1 MKNRISSTYISL
13 IIIYYDIIRLITLRT
28 DIIHIFLILGGDIVL
43 IDFSFKNVRSFKD
56 EVSFSMEVGEGIT
69 DYAEENIISSGDI
82 DVVKSSFIFGG
93 NASGKTNVIRAFQL
107 LRQIVVYGTSSELDL
122 LPMDT
127 FASEYGNTY
136 FKIRFSKNKKI
147 FDYTI
152 KYNLGHIV
160 NESLSVNNTVIFN
173 RTIDNV
179 IMPPLIKNLRESLRD
194 NQPLLF
200 FAQTNNVPEAKEA
213 YEWFAQDILMP
224 SLINNNLRNQQ
235 LFRPL
240 HTNPELKEKVLYFLR
255 AADFNI
261 KDIKTQ
267 EVILPISSNPDKSE
281 KVLLLHC
288 EHEGPDNT
296 AFVIDYEAESIGTR
310 IFLLLV
316 MTILE
321 NQHNSKLFLIDEFD
335 RSLHPKLVNIL
346 LRIFNEWNHSGT
358 QLIATT
364 HDTDILDTELRTDQI
379 WFVDKSYDGV
389 STLDSAFDFD
399 EQSIKVIKKNYQDG
413 LYGADQIINDS
424 MMKDILGISDYE
436 EDAHYGETV

>member
-1 MKNRISSTYISL
+1 M
-13 IIIYYDIIRLITLRT
+13 
-28 DIIHIFLILGGDIVL
+28 L

-56 EVSFSMEVGEGIT
+56 EVTFSMEVGEGIT
-69 DYAEENIISSGDI
+69 DYAKENTMSSGEI

-107 LRQIVVYGTSSELDL
+107 LRQIVLNGTASELDL

-127 FASEYGNTY
+127 FASAYGNTY

-147 FDYTI
+147 YDYII
-152 KYNLGHIV
+152 KYNLGYIV
-160 NESLSVNNTVIFN
+160 NESLSVDNTVVFN

-179 IMPPLIKNLRESLRD
+179 SMPPLIKNLRESLRD

-240 HTNPELKEKVLYFLR
+240 HTNSELKEKVLYFLR

-267 EVILPISSNPDKSE
+267 EVILPISSDSDKSE

-288 EHEGPDNT
+288 EHEGPDNISFT
-296 AFVIDYEAESIGTR
+296 VDYEAESIGTR
-310 IFLLLV
+310 IFLLLI

-321 NQHNSKLFLIDEFD
+321 NQNNSKLFLIDEFD

-346 LRIFNEWNHSGT
+346 LQIFNEWNRTGT

-364 HDTDILDTELRTDQI
+364 HDTDILDAPLRTDQI

-399 EQSIKVIKKNYQDG
+399 EQSIKDIKKNYQDG
-413 LYGADQIINDS
+413 LYGADQIINDA
-424 MMKDILGISDYE
+424 MMKDILGISDHE
-436 EDAHYGETV
+436 EDAHHGETV

>member
-1 MKNRISSTYISL
+1 M
-13 IIIYYDIIRLITLRT
+13 
-28 DIIHIFLILGGDIVL
+28 L
-43 IDFSFKNVRSFKD
+43 IDFSFKNIRSFKD
-56 EVSFSMEVGEGIT
+56 EVTFSMEVGEGIT
-69 DYAEENIISSGDI
+69 DYAEDNTISSGEI

-107 LRQIVVYGTSSELDL
+107 LRQVVVYGTPSELDL
-122 LPMDT
+122 LPVDT
-127 FASEYGNTY
+127 FAGVYGNTY

-147 FDYTI
+147 YDYII
-152 KYNLGHIV
+152 KYNLGYIV
-160 NESLSVNNTVIFN
+160 NESLSVDNIVVFN
-173 RTIDNV
+173 RSIDDV

-194 NQPLLF
+194 NQSLLF

-267 EVILPISSNPDKSE
+267 EVIVPISSDPDKSE

-288 EHEGPDNT
+288 EHEGPDNIS
-296 AFVIDYEAESIGTR
+296 FKVDYEAESIGTR
-310 IFLLLV
+310 IFLLLI

-321 NQHNSKLFLIDEFD
+321 NKHNSKLFLIDEFD
-335 RSLHPKLVNIL
+335 RSLHPKLVTIL
-346 LRIFNEWNHSGT
+346 LRIFNEWNRTGT

-364 HDTDILDTELRTDQI
+364 HDIDILDASLRTDQI

-389 STLDSAFDFD
+389 STLDSAFDFN
-399 EQSIKVIKKNYQDG
+399 EQSIKNIKKNYQDG
-413 LYGADQIINDS
+413 LYGADQIINDA
-424 MMKDILGISDYE
+424 MMKDILGISDHE
-436 EDAHYGETV
+436 EDAHHGETV

>member
-1 MKNRISSTYISL
+1 M
-13 IIIYYDIIRLITLRT
+13 
-28 DIIHIFLILGGDIVL
+28 L

-56 EVSFSMEVGEGIT
+56 EVTFSMEVGEGIT
-69 DYAEENIISSGDI
+69 DYAEENTISSGEI

-107 LRQIVVYGTSSELDL
+107 LRQVVVHGTASELDL

-127 FASEYGNTY
+127 FAGEYGNTY

-147 FDYTI
+147 YDYII
-152 KYNLGHIV
+152 KYNLGYIV
-160 NESLSVNNTVIFN
+160 NESLSVDNIVVFN
-173 RTIDNV
+173 RSIDDV
-179 IMPPLIKNLRESLRD
+179 IMPSLIKNLRESLRD

-213 YEWFAQDILMP
+213 YEWFAQDILIP

-267 EVILPISSNPDKSE
+267 EVIVPISSDPDKSE

-288 EHEGPDNT
+288 EHEGPDNIS
-296 AFVIDYEAESIGTR
+296 FKVDYEAESIGTR
-310 IFLLLV
+310 IFLLLI

-321 NQHNSKLFLIDEFD
+321 NQNNSKLFLIDEFD

-346 LRIFNEWNHSGT
+346 LRIFNEWNHTGT

-364 HDTDILDTELRTDQI
+364 HDTDILDAPLRTDQI

-389 STLDSAFDFD
+389 STLDSAFDFN
-399 EQSIKVIKKNYQDG
+399 EQSIKDIKKNYQDG
-413 LYGADQIINDS
+413 LYGADQIINDA
-424 MMKDILGISDYE
+424 MMKDILGISDHE
-436 EDAHYGETV
+436 EDAHHGETV

>member
-1 MKNRISSTYISL
+1 M
-13 IIIYYDIIRLITLRT
+13 
-28 DIIHIFLILGGDIVL
+28 L
-43 IDFSFKNVRSFKD
+43 IDFYFKNVRSFKD
-56 EVSFSMEVGEGIT
+56 EVTFSMEVGEGIT
-69 DYAEENIISSGDI
+69 DYAEENTISSGDI
-82 DVVKSSFIFGG
+82 EVVKSSFIFGG

-107 LRQIVVYGTSSELDL
+107 LRQIVVDGTASELEL
-122 LPMDT
+122 LPRDT
-127 FASEYGNTY
+127 FANESGDTN
-136 FKIRFSKNKKI
+136 FKIHFTKNG
-147 FDYTI
+147 
-152 KYNLGHIV
+152 NLYYYELNYDWDAII
-160 NESLSVNNTVIFN
+160 NECLTMNGVVIFK
-173 RTIDNV
+173 RTVDEIT
-179 IMPPLIKNLRESLRD
+179 MPPLIKDLKESLRV

-213 YEWFAQDILMP
+213 YEWFAQDILTP
-224 SLINNNLRNQQ
+224 SLINNNLSTQQ

-267 EVILPISSNPDKSE
+267 EVIVPISSDTDKSK

-288 EHEGPDNT
+288 VHEGPENISFT
-296 AFVIDYEAESIGTR
+296 VDYEAESVGTR
-310 IFLLLV
+310 IFLLLI

-321 NQHNSKLFLIDEFD
+321 NQYNSKLFLIDEFD

-346 LRIFNEWNHSGT
+346 LQIFNEWNRTGT

-364 HDTDILDTELRTDQI
+364 HDTDILEAALRTDQI

-389 STLDSAFDFD
+389 STLDSAFDFN
-399 EQSIKVIKKNYQDG
+399 EQSIKDIKKNYEDG
-413 LYGADQIINDS
+413 LYGADQIINDA
-424 MMKDILGISDYE
+424 MMKDILGISDHE

>member
-1 MKNRISSTYISL
+1 M
-13 IIIYYDIIRLITLRT
+13 
-28 DIIHIFLILGGDIVL
+28 L

-56 EVSFSMEVGEGIT
+56 EVTFSMEVGEGIT
-69 DYAEENIISSGDI
+69 DYAEENTISSGEI

-107 LRQIVVYGTSSELDL
+107 LRQVVLHGTPSELDL

-127 FASEYGNTY
+127 FASDYGNTY
-136 FKIRFSKNKKI
+136 FKIRFSKNNKI
-147 FDYTI
+147 YDYII
-152 KYNLGHIV
+152 KYNLGYIV
-160 NESLSVNNTVIFN
+160 NESLSVDNTVVFN
-173 RTIDNV
+173 RTIDDV

-213 YEWFAQDILMP
+213 YEWFAQDILTP

-267 EVILPISSNPDKSE
+267 EVIVPISSDPDKSE

-288 EHEGPDNT
+288 EHEGPDNIS
-296 AFVIDYEAESIGTR
+296 FKVDYEAESIGTR
-310 IFLLLV
+310 IFLLFI

-321 NQHNSKLFLIDEFD
+321 NQNNSKLFLIDEFD

-346 LRIFNEWNHSGT
+346 LRIFNEWNHTGT

-364 HDTDILDTELRTDQI
+364 HDTDILDAPLRTDQI
-379 WFVDKSYDGV
+379 WFVDKSYDGI
-389 STLDSAFDFD
+389 STLDSAFDFN
-399 EQSIKVIKKNYQDG
+399 EQSIKDIKKNYQDG

-424 MMKDILGISDYE
+424 VMKDILGISDHE

>member
-1 MKNRISSTYISL
+1 M
-13 IIIYYDIIRLITLRT
+13 
-28 DIIHIFLILGGDIVL
+28 L

-56 EVSFSMEVGEGIT
+56 EVTFSMEVGEGIT
-69 DYAEENIISSGDI
+69 DYAEENTISSGEI

-107 LRQIVVYGTSSELDL
+107 LRQIVVDGTPSNLVT
-122 LPMDT
+122 LPIDT
-127 FASEYGNTY
+127 FANELGDTN
-136 FKIRFSKNKKI
+136 FKIHFTKNG
-147 FDYTI
+147 
-152 KYNLGHIV
+152 NLYYYELNYDWDAII
-160 NESLSVNNTVIFN
+160 NEYLTMNGDVIFK
-173 RTIDNV
+173 RTADEIT
-179 IMPPLIKNLRESLRD
+179 MPPLIKDLKESLRG

-213 YEWFAQDILMP
+213 YEWFVQDILTP

-267 EVILPISSNPDKSE
+267 EVIVPISSDPDKSE

-288 EHEGPDNT
+288 EHEGPDNIS
-296 AFVIDYEAESIGTR
+296 FKVDYEAESIGTR
-310 IFLLLV
+310 IFLLLI

-321 NQHNSKLFLIDEFD
+321 NQNNSKLFLIDEFD

-346 LRIFNEWNHSGT
+346 LRIFNEWNRTGT

-364 HDTDILDTELRTDQI
+364 HDTDILDAPLRTDQI

-389 STLDSAFDFD
+389 STLDSAFDFN
-399 EQSIKVIKKNYQDG
+399 EQSIKNIKKNYQDG
-413 LYGADQIINDS
+413 LYGADQIINDA
-424 MMKDILGISDYE
+424 MMKDILGISDHE
-436 EDAHYGETV
+436 EDAHHGETV

>member
-1 MKNRISSTYISL
+1 M
-13 IIIYYDIIRLITLRT
+13 
-28 DIIHIFLILGGDIVL
+28 L

-56 EVSFSMEVGEGIT
+56 EVTFSMEVGEGIT
-69 DYAEENIISSGDI
+69 DYAEENSVSVGDI
-82 DVVKSSFIFGG
+82 EVVKSSFIFGG

-107 LRQIVVYGTSSELDL
+107 LRQIVLNGTASELDL
-122 LPMDT
+122 LPRDT
-127 FASEYGNTY
+127 FANELGDIF
-136 FKIRFSKNKKI
+136 FKIHFTKNGNLYYYELNYDWDAI
-147 FDYTI
+147 INECLTI
-152 KYNLGHIV
+152 NGV
-160 NESLSVNNTVIFN
+160 VIFK
-173 RTIDNV
+173 RTADEIT
-179 IMPPLIKNLRESLRD
+179 MPPLIKDLKESLRV

-235 LFRPL
+235 LFGPL

-261 KDIKTQ
+261 KYIKTQ
-267 EVILPISSNPDKSE
+267 EVIVPISSDPDKSE

-288 EHEGPDNT
+288 EHEGPDGSR
-296 AFVIDYEAESIGTR
+296 FVINYNVESIGTQ
-310 IFLLLV
+310 IFLLLI

-346 LRIFNEWNHSGT
+346 LQIFNEWNRTGM

-364 HDTDILDTELRTDQI
+364 HDTDILDAPLRTDQI

-399 EQSIKVIKKNYQDG
+399 EQSIKDIKKNYQDG
-413 LYGADQIINDS
+413 LYGADQIINDA
-424 MMKDILGISDYE
+424 MMKDILGISDHE

>member
-1 MKNRISSTYISL
+1 M
-13 IIIYYDIIRLITLRT
+13 
-28 DIIHIFLILGGDIVL
+28 L

-56 EVSFSMEVGEGIT
+56 EVTFSMEVGEGIT
-69 DYAEENIISSGDI
+69 DYAEENTMSSGEI
-82 DVVKSSFIFGG
+82 DVVKSSFIFGS

-122 LPMDT
+122 LARDT
-127 FASEYGNTY
+127 FANESGDTN
-136 FKIRFSKNKKI
+136 FKIHFSKNGNL
-147 FDYTI
+147 
-152 KYNLGHIV
+152 YNYELNYDWDAII
-160 NESLSVNNTVIFN
+160 NECLTMNGNVIFKRN
-173 RTIDNV
+173 ANEIA
-179 IMPPLIKNLRESLRD
+179 MPPLIKDLKESLRV

-213 YEWFAQDILMP
+213 YEWFAQDILTP
-224 SLINNNLRNQQ
+224 SLISNNLNTQQ

-261 KDIKTQ
+261 KDIKT
-267 EVILPISSNPDKSE
+267 EELTLPIPSDTDKSE
-281 KVLLLHC
+281 KILLLHC
-288 EHEGPDNT
+288 EHEGPHRSSFIIN
-296 AFVIDYEAESIGTR
+296 YNAESIGTR
-310 IFLLLV
+310 IFLLLI

-346 LRIFNEWNHSGT
+346 LRIFNEWNRTGT
-358 QLIATT
+358 QLIVTT
-364 HDTDILDTELRTDQI
+364 HDMDILDAPLRTDQI

-399 EQSIKVIKKNYQDG
+399 EQSIKDIKKNYQDG
-413 LYGADQIINDS
+413 LYGADQIINDT
-424 MMKDILGISDYE
+424 MMKDILGISDHE

>member
-1 MKNRISSTYISL
+1 M
-13 IIIYYDIIRLITLRT
+13 
-28 DIIHIFLILGGDIVL
+28 L

-56 EVSFSMEVGEGIT
+56 EVTFSMEVGEGIT
-69 DYAEENIISSGDI
+69 DYAEENTISSGEI
-82 DVVKSSFIFGG
+82 EVVKSSFIFGG

-107 LRQIVVYGTSSELDL
+107 LRQIVVNGTPSDL
-122 LPMDT
+122 ETLPFDT
-127 FASEYGNTY
+127 FANGLGDTL
-136 FKIRFSKNKKI
+136 FKIHFSKNG
-147 FDYTI
+147 
-152 KYNLGHIV
+152 NLYYYELNYDWDAII
-160 NESLSVNNTVIFN
+160 NEYLTMNGDVIFK
-173 RTIDNV
+173 RTADEIT
-179 IMPPLIKNLRESLRD
+179 MPPLIKDLKESLRG

-267 EVILPISSNPDKSE
+267 EVIVPISSDPDKSE

-288 EHEGPDNT
+288 EHEGPDNIS
-296 AFVIDYEAESIGTR
+296 FKVDYEAESIGTR
-310 IFLLLV
+310 IFLLLI

-321 NQHNSKLFLIDEFD
+321 NQNNSKLFLIDEFD

-346 LRIFNEWNHSGT
+346 LRIFNEWNRTGT

-364 HDTDILDTELRTDQI
+364 HDTDILDASLRTDQI

-389 STLDSAFDFD
+389 STLDSAFDFN
-399 EQSIKVIKKNYQDG
+399 EQSIKDIKKNYQDG
-413 LYGADQIINDS
+413 LYGADQIINDA
-424 MMKDILGISDYE
+424 MMKDILNISDHE
-436 EDAHYGETV
+436 ENSHHGEIV

>member
-1 MKNRISSTYISL
+1 M
-13 IIIYYDIIRLITLRT
+13 
-28 DIIHIFLILGGDIVL
+28 L

-56 EVSFSMEVGEGIT
+56 EVTFSMEVGEGIT
-69 DYAEENIISSGDI
+69 DYTKENTMSSGEI

-107 LRQIVVYGTSSELDL
+107 LRQIVVDGTPSELEL
-122 LPMDT
+122 LPRDT
-127 FASEYGNTY
+127 FANESGDTN
-136 FKIRFSKNKKI
+136 FKIHFTKN
-147 FDYTI
+147 D
-152 KYNLGHIV
+152 NLYYYELNYDWDAII
-160 NESLSVNNTVIFN
+160 NECLTMNGNVIFK
-173 RTIDNV
+173 RTADEIT
-179 IMPPLIKNLRESLRD
+179 MPPLIKYLKKSLRV

-213 YEWFAQDILMP
+213 YEWFAQDILTP
-224 SLINNNLRNQQ
+224 SLINNNLSTQQ

-261 KDIKTQ
+261 RNIKT
-267 EVILPISSNPDKSE
+267 EELRLPISTDTDTSE

-288 EHEGPDNT
+288 EHEGPDGSH
-296 AFVIDYEAESIGTR
+296 FVINYNVESIGTR
-310 IFLLLV
+310 IFLLLI

-335 RSLHPKLVNIL
+335 RSLHPKLVTIL
-346 LRIFNEWNHSGT
+346 LRIFNEWNHTGT

-364 HDTDILDTELRTDQI
+364 HDTDILDAPLRTDQI

-389 STLDSAFDFD
+389 STLDSAFDFN
-399 EQSIKVIKKNYQDG
+399 EQSIKDIKKNYQDG
-413 LYGADQIINDS
+413 LYGADQIINDA
-424 MMKDILGISDYE
+424 MMKDILGISDHE
-436 EDAHYGETV
+436 EDAHHGETV

>member
-1 MKNRISSTYISL
+1 M
-13 IIIYYDIIRLITLRT
+13 
-28 DIIHIFLILGGDIVL
+28 L

-56 EVSFSMEVGEGIT
+56 EVTFSMEVGEGIT
-69 DYAEENIISSGDI
+69 DYAKENTMSSGEI

-107 LRQIVVYGTSSELDL
+107 LRQIVVHGTPSELDL

-127 FASEYGNTY
+127 FASAYGNTY

-147 FDYTI
+147 YDYII
-152 KYNLGHIV
+152 KYNLGYIV
-160 NESLSVNNTVIFN
+160 NESLSVNNSVVFN
-173 RTIDNV
+173 RTIDDV

-213 YEWFAQDILMP
+213 YEWFAQDILTP

-240 HTNPELKEKVLYFLR
+240 HTNSELKEKVLYFLR

-267 EVILPISSNPDKSE
+267 EVIVPISSDPDKSE

-288 EHEGPDNT
+288 EHEGPDNIS
-296 AFVIDYEAESIGTR
+296 FKVDYEAESIGTR
-310 IFLLLV
+310 IFLLLI

-321 NQHNSKLFLIDEFD
+321 NQNNSKLFLIDEFD

-346 LRIFNEWNHSGT
+346 LRIFNEWNRTGT

-364 HDTDILDTELRTDQI
+364 HDTDILDAPLRTDQI

-389 STLDSAFDFD
+389 STLDSAFDFN
-399 EQSIKVIKKNYQDG
+399 EQSIKDIKKNYQDG
-413 LYGADQIINDS
+413 LYGADQIINDA
-424 MMKDILGISDYE
+424 MMKDILGISNHE

>member
-1 MKNRISSTYISL
+1 M
-13 IIIYYDIIRLITLRT
+13 
-28 DIIHIFLILGGDIVL
+28 L

-56 EVSFSMEVGEGIT
+56 EVTFSMEVGEGIT
-69 DYAEENIISSGDI
+69 DYAEGNTISSGEI
-82 DVVKSSFIFGG
+82 EVVKSSFIFGG

-107 LRQIVVYGTSSELDL
+107 LRQIVVDGTPSELEL
-122 LPMDT
+122 LPRDT
-127 FASEYGNTY
+127 FANESGDTN
-136 FKIRFSKNKKI
+136 FKIHFTKN
-147 FDYTI
+147 D
-152 KYNLGHIV
+152 NLYYYELNYDWDAII
-160 NESLSVNNTVIFN
+160 NECLTMNGNVIFK
-173 RTIDNV
+173 RTADEIT
-179 IMPPLIKNLRESLRD
+179 MPPLIKDLKESLRV

-213 YEWFAQDILMP
+213 YEWFAQDILTP
-224 SLINNNLRNQQ
+224 SLINNNLSTQQ

-267 EVILPISSNPDKSE
+267 EVIVPISSDTDKSK

-288 EHEGPDNT
+288 VHEGPENISFT
-296 AFVIDYEAESIGTR
+296 VDYEAESVGTR
-310 IFLLLV
+310 IFLLLI

-321 NQHNSKLFLIDEFD
+321 NQYNSKLFLIDEFD

-346 LRIFNEWNHSGT
+346 LQIFNEWNRTGT

-364 HDTDILDTELRTDQI
+364 HDTDILEAALRTDQI

-389 STLDSAFDFD
+389 STLDSAFDFN
-399 EQSIKVIKKNYQDG
+399 EQSIKDIKKNYQDG
-413 LYGADQIINDS
+413 LYGADQIINDA
-424 MMKDILGISDYE
+424 MMKDILGISDHE

>member
-1 MKNRISSTYISL
+1 M
-13 IIIYYDIIRLITLRT
+13 
-28 DIIHIFLILGGDIVL
+28 L

-56 EVSFSMEVGEGIT
+56 EVTFSMEVGEGIT
-69 DYAEENIISSGDI
+69 DYAVENTMSSGEI

-107 LRQIVVYGTSSELDL
+107 LRQIVVDGTPSNLVT
-122 LPMDT
+122 LPIDT
-127 FASEYGNTY
+127 FANELGDIF
-136 FKIRFSKNKKI
+136 FKIHFTKNG
-147 FDYTI
+147 
-152 KYNLGHIV
+152 NLYYYELNYDWDAIISECLTM
-160 NESLSVNNTVIFN
+160 NSNVIFK
-173 RTIDNV
+173 RTTDEIT
-179 IMPPLIKNLRESLRD
+179 MPPLIKDLKESLRG

-200 FAQTNNVPEAKEA
+200 FAQTNNVPEAKDA
-213 YEWFAQDILMP
+213 YEWFAQDILTP
-224 SLINNNLRNQQ
+224 NLINNNLRNQK

-261 KDIKTQ
+261 KNIKT
-267 EVILPISSNPDKSE
+267 EELTWPISSDPDKSE

-288 EHEGPDNT
+288 EHEGPDGSH
-296 AFVIDYEAESIGTR
+296 FVINYNVESIGTQ
-310 IFLLLV
+310 IFLLLI

-346 LRIFNEWNHSGT
+346 LRIFNEWNHTGT

-364 HDTDILDTELRTDQI
+364 HDTDILDAPLRTDQI

-389 STLDSAFDFD
+389 STLDSAFDFN
-399 EQSIKVIKKNYQDG
+399 EQSIKDIKKNYQDG
-413 LYGADQIINDS
+413 LYGADQIINDA
-424 MMKDILGISDYE
+424 MMKDILGISDHE
-436 EDAHYGETV
+436 EDAHHGETV

>member
-1 MKNRISSTYISL
+1 M
-13 IIIYYDIIRLITLRT
+13 
-28 DIIHIFLILGGDIVL
+28 L

-56 EVSFSMEVGEGIT
+56 EVTFSMEVGEGIT
-69 DYAEENIISSGDI
+69 DYAEENTISSGEI
-82 DVVKSSFIFGG
+82 EVVKSSFIFGG

-107 LRQIVVYGTSSELDL
+107 LRQVVVHGTPSELDL

-127 FASEYGNTY
+127 FASDYGNTY

-147 FDYTI
+147 YEYTI
-152 KYNLGHIV
+152 KYNLGYIV
-160 NESLSVNNTVIFN
+160 NESLSVDNTVVFN
-173 RTIDNV
+173 RTIDDV

-213 YEWFAQDILMP
+213 YEWFAQDILTP

-267 EVILPISSNPDKSE
+267 EVIVPISSDPDKSE

-288 EHEGPDNT
+288 EHEGPDNIS
-296 AFVIDYEAESIGTR
+296 FKVDYEAESIGTR
-310 IFLLLV
+310 IFLLLI

-321 NQHNSKLFLIDEFD
+321 NQNNSKLFLID
-335 RSLHPKLVNIL
+335 
-346 LRIFNEWNHSGT
+346 
-358 QLIATT
+358 
-364 HDTDILDTELRTDQI
+364 
-379 WFVDKSYDGV
+379 
-389 STLDSAFDFD
+389 
-399 EQSIKVIKKNYQDG
+399 
-413 LYGADQIINDS
+413 
-424 MMKDILGISDYE
+424 
-436 EDAHYGETV
+436 

>member
-1 MKNRISSTYISL
+1 M
-13 IIIYYDIIRLITLRT
+13 
-28 DIIHIFLILGGDIVL
+28 L

-56 EVSFSMEVGEGIT
+56 EVTFSMEVGEGIT
-69 DYAEENIISSGDI
+69 DYAEENTISSGEI
-82 DVVKSSFIFGG
+82 EVVKSSFIFGG

-107 LRQIVVYGTSSELDL
+107 LRQVVVHGTPSELDL

-127 FASEYGNTY
+127 FASDYGNTY

-147 FDYTI
+147 YEYTI
-152 KYNLGHIV
+152 KYNLGYIV
-160 NESLSVNNTVIFN
+160 NESLSVDNTVVFN
-173 RTIDNV
+173 RTIDDV

-267 EVILPISSNPDKSE
+267 EVIVPISSDSDKSE

-288 EHEGPDNT
+288 EHEGPDNIS
-296 AFVIDYEAESIGTR
+296 FKVDYEAESIGTR
-310 IFLLLV
+310 IFLLLI

-321 NQHNSKLFLIDEFD
+321 NQNNSKLFLIDEFD

-346 LRIFNEWNHSGT
+346 LCIFNEWNHTGT

-364 HDTDILDTELRTDQI
+364 HDTDILDAPLRTDQI

-389 STLDSAFDFD
+389 STLDSAFDFN
-399 EQSIKVIKKNYQDG
+399 EQSIKDIKKNYQDG
-413 LYGADQIINDS
+413 LYGADQIINDA
-424 MMKDILGISDYE
+424 MMKDILGISDHE
-436 EDAHYGETV
+436 EDAHHGETV

>member
-1 MKNRISSTYISL
+1 MI
-13 IIIYYDIIRLITLRT
+13 
-28 DIIHIFLILGGDIVL
+28 LILIMIDLINKYFQKGGDIVL

-56 EVSFSMEVGEGIT
+56 EVTFSMEVGEGIT
-69 DYAEENIISSGDI
+69 DYAEENTMSSGEI

-107 LRQIVVYGTSSELDL
+107 LRQIVVHGTPSELDL

-127 FASEYGNTY
+127 FASAYGNTY

-147 FDYTI
+147 YDYII
-152 KYNLGHIV
+152 KYNLGYIV
-160 NESLSVNNTVIFN
+160 NESLTMNGNVIFK
-173 RTIDNV
+173 RTANEIT
-179 IMPPLIKNLRESLRD
+179 MPPLIKDLKESLRV

-213 YEWFAQDILMP
+213 YEWFAQDILTP

-267 EVILPISSNPDKSE
+267 EVIVPISSDPDKSE

-288 EHEGPDNT
+288 EHEGPDNIS
-296 AFVIDYEAESIGTR
+296 FIVDYEAESIGTR
-310 IFLLLV
+310 IFLLLI

-321 NQHNSKLFLIDEFD
+321 NQNNSKLFLIDEFD

-346 LRIFNEWNHSGT
+346 LRIFNEWNHTGT

-364 HDTDILDTELRTDQI
+364 HDMDILDTELRTDQV

-399 EQSIKVIKKNYQDG
+399 EQSIKDIKKNYQDG

>member
-1 MKNRISSTYISL
+1 M
-13 IIIYYDIIRLITLRT
+13 
-28 DIIHIFLILGGDIVL
+28 L
-43 IDFSFKNVRSFKD
+43 IDFSFKNIRSFKD
-56 EVSFSMEVGEGIT
+56 EVTFSMEVGEGIT
-69 DYAEENIISSGDI
+69 DYAEDNTISSGEI

-107 LRQIVVYGTSSELDL
+107 LRQVVVYGTPSELDL
-122 LPMDT
+122 LPVDT
-127 FASEYGNTY
+127 FAGVYGNTY

-147 FDYTI
+147 YDYII
-152 KYNLGHIV
+152 KYNLGYIV
-160 NESLSVNNTVIFN
+160 NESLSVDNIVVFN
-173 RTIDNV
+173 RSIDDV

-267 EVILPISSNPDKSE
+267 EVIVPISSNPDKSE

-288 EHEGPDNT
+288 EHEGPDNIS
-296 AFVIDYEAESIGTR
+296 FKVDYEAESIGTR
-310 IFLLLV
+310 IFLLLI

-321 NQHNSKLFLIDEFD
+321 NKHNSKLFLIDEFD
-335 RSLHPKLVNIL
+335 RSLHPKLVTIL
-346 LRIFNEWNHSGT
+346 LRIFNEWNRTGT

-364 HDTDILDTELRTDQI
+364 HDIDILDASLRTDQI

-389 STLDSAFDFD
+389 STLDSAFDFN
-399 EQSIKVIKKNYQDG
+399 EQSIKNIKKNYQDG
-413 LYGADQIINDS
+413 LYGADQIINDA
-424 MMKDILGISDYE
+424 MMKDILGISDHE
-436 EDAHYGETV
+436 EDAHHGETV